1 MAYLEAT
8 SGRCPHDLP
17 YLQGERSHRRLE
29 EGEENVSTS
38 VQCLFSSMPPVPGF
52 RV

>member
-29 EGEENVSTS
+29 EGGECFN
-38 VQCLFSSMPPVPGF
+38 FGPVLVLINAPRA